1 MARLAYVKRQW
12 TTAGRPLIAIGS
24 RGQEAPHPLWVMLE
38 DTEKLA
44 QSLRAD
50 LRKRHSGP
58 APSAQPGAGGLGPSP
73 AAKIRAVT

>member
-1 MARLAYVKRQW
+1 MARLAHVKRKW
-12 TTAGRPLIAIGS
+12 VAAGRPLTAIGS
-24 RGQEAPHPLWVMLE
+24 RGQEQAHHLWTMLE

-73 AAKIRAVT
+73 AAAIRAVK